1 MNRPDFESALKE
13 IVELID
19 TAIADKRIRRVSEEQ
34 IQIIAVSYQVNPYVE
49 FSETLAEFY
58 RDFLHKA
65 LEDKV
70 ITEGEAEDL
79 AHLKLVLGLN
89 DRAVERI
96 HEEVVQA
103 IYKRSVIEAVADG
116 RIDSHEREFLEK
128 LQRDLRL
135 SDDIA
140 EQIYQNEAQ
149 DYLDRYLTTAINDE
163 RLDPD
168 EEAELN
174 AITRS
179 LGVDIAL
186 TDRTKAALNK
196 YRLYWVIENG
206 RLPVVEVD
214 IALNPDEVCYLE
226 LPAAWYEQENRDLS
240 DRIGSIRF
248 FKSDYQPLR
257 GVTQQPDLSQWQ
269 RRDRGTA
276 YLTNQRI
283 LLDGDDTRVSIA
295 LQDILD
301 IHTYQS
307 GVEIFTATTINP
319 YIAFQAATD
328 IFIVL
333 LGRAIRNLS

>member
-19 TAIADKRIRRVSEEQ
+19 TAIADKRIRRISEEQ
-34 IQIIAVSYQVNPYVE
+34 IQIIAVSYQVNPYIE

-70 ITEGEAEDL
+70 INEGEAEDL

-89 DRAVERI
+89 DRAVEHI
-96 HEEVVQA
+96 HEEVVQS
-103 IYKRSVIEAVADG
+103 IYKRSVIDAVADG
-116 RIDSHEREFLEK
+116 RIDQQEREFLEK

-149 DYLDRYLTTAINDE
+149 EYLDRYFRSAITDE

-179 LGVDIAL
+179 LGVDINL
-186 TDRTKAALNK
+186 TDRTKSALNK

-206 RLPVVEVD
+206 RLPVVDVVIE
-214 IALNPDEVCYLE
+214 LNSDEQCYLE
-226 LPAAWYEQENRDLS
+226 LPAAWYEQENKDLS
-240 DRIGSIRF
+240 ERIGSIRF
-248 FKSDYQPLR
+248 FKPDYQPLR
-257 GVTQQPDLSQWQ
+257 SVAGEPNLSNWQ
-269 RRDRGTA
+269 RRDHGIA

-283 LLDGDDTRVSIA
+283 LLDGEASRMSLA

-301 IHTYQS
+301 VRAYQNGIEVYTS
-307 GVEIFTATTINP
+307 TTLNP
-319 YIAFQAATD
+319 YIAFQTATD
-328 IFIVL
+328 IFVVL
-333 LGRAIRNLS
+333 LGRAIRNLN

>member
-19 TAIADKRIRRVSEEQ
+19 AAIADKRIRRISEEQ
-34 IQIIAVSYQVNPYVE
+34 IQIIAVSYQVNPYIE

-58 RDFLHKA
+58 RDFLKKA

-70 ITEGEAEDL
+70 ITESEAEDL
-79 AHLKLVLGLN
+79 AHMKLVLGLN
-89 DRAVERI
+89 DRMVERI
-96 HEEVVQA
+96 HEEVVQS
-103 IYKRSVIEAVADG
+103 IYKRSVMDAVADG
-116 RIDSHEREFLEK
+116 RIDPHEREFLEK

-135 SDDIA
+135 SDEIA
-140 EQIYQNEAQ
+140 EQIYENEAQ
-149 DYLDRYLTTAINDE
+149 DYLDRYFQDAIEDE

-168 EEAELN
+168 EETELN

-179 LGVDIAL
+179 LGVDINL
-186 TDRTKAALNK
+186 TERTKSALNK

-206 RLPVVEVD
+206 RLPVLDADVE
-214 IALNPDEVCYLE
+214 LNAGEQCYFE
-226 LPAAWYEQENRDLS
+226 AAATWYEQEAENLS
-240 DRIGSIRF
+240 ERIGKIRF

-257 GVTQQPDLSQWQ
+257 GAESAPDMNLWQ
-269 RRDRGTA
+269 RQDYGKA

-283 LLDGDDTRVSIA
+283 LLDGQKMVVSIA

-301 IHTYQS
+301 LRPYQR
-307 GVEIFTATTINP
+307 GVEVYTSTTVNP
-319 YIAFQAATD
+319 YVELEAGTD